1 MKKQYE
7 QLCDDILY
15 NSSQPGATS
24 VHPLS
29 GGIYCDACPPSEFAE
44 TAANQSARFLGTARQ
59 PEAEQT
65 AAVAGVLLAAA
76 DKLGAGLL
84 HRFHAQWEKE
94 EFTVIRISV
103 ERCVGNARP
112 RSCARVRALRPPNP
126 NCLCCVCVA
135 WTASALCIC
144 TRRRVTR
151 VSTTFSPRGAI
162 GRPICRPWL
171 SSMESS
177 AGRRPH
183 ETATTFG
190 APGCLLASFAA
201 CLDALPATPRAD
213 CSPADAFVYCARI
226 GSRQAAASSRG
237 D

>member
-7 QLCDDILY
+7 QLCDNILY

-103 ERCVGNARP
+103 ERYVGKL
-112 RSCARVRALRPPNP
+112 V
-126 NCLCCVCVA
+126 
-135 WTASALCIC
+135 
-144 TRRRVTR
+144 
-151 VSTTFSPRGAI
+151 
-162 GRPICRPWL
+162 L
-171 SSMESS
+171 S
-177 AGRRPH
+177 
-183 ETATTFG
+183 
-190 APGCLLASFAA
+190 
-201 CLDALPATPRAD
+201 
-213 CSPADAFVYCARI
+213 
-226 GSRQAAASSRG
+226 
-237 D
+237 